1 MIRVEIPFPPS
12 MNRLWRAS
20 KGGKVYR
27 APEYVTWKEGA
38 CWSIAAQCRAERVK
52 GPFKLTMLVVPP
64 DKRHR
69 DLDNLFKASL
79 DALAAAGVIANDRH
93 CRWIEARWVEDGAPC
108 TLILDELE
116 GTTHE

>member
-1 MIRVEIPFPPS
+1 MIRLEIPFPVS
-12 MNRLWRAS
+12 MNRLWRAA

-27 APEYVTWKEGA
+27 SSEYTSWKQEA
-38 CWSIAAQCRAERVK
+38 SWAIVAQYRGRK
-52 GPFKLTMLVVPP
+52 LLGPFKLTMLVVPP

-79 DALAAAGVIANDRH
+79 DALASAGVIENDRF

-108 TLILDELE
+108 TLILENL
-116 GTTHE
+116 GS